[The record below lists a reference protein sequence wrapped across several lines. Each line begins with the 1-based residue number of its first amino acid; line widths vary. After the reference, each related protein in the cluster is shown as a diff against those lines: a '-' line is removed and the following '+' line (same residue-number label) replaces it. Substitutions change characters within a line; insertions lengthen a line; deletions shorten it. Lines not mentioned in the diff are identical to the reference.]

1 VGFPLFAR
9 SYCGKPDIFHV
20 FHVHCVLREVSFV
33 PLGSE
38 QRNRVGGDR
47 VSAPYSDDAAP
58 YAAEDSLSYV
68 STRARIALYDD
79 LLSAPRVIDIDP
91 APVLDFIENI
101 ASQTYEYAQK
111 QGGGLP
117 YSVIRE
123 IAENFIHAQFKE
135 CTVSVL
141 DKGNTIRFSDQGP
154 GIEKKHLVQQPGVTS
169 ATAEM
174 KRFIRGV
181 GSGFPIVREYLEYRN
196 GFLSIDDNAREGTV
210 ITLSVQTER
219 PASRQLPPLDGKGG
233 RSGHGRPPAQ
243 PAPSSSQ
250 QDGQAA
256 SKELDQRS
264 LQVLRLLYEKGVL
277 GPSDLMAPL
286 GVSAATAHRI
296 LVGLEQKGLIEST
309 PHRKRILLSAGLS
322 YLEAE
327 SQHG

>member
-1 VGFPLFAR
+1 MCRVKGRGYTLLESKHRDTRDDRA
-9 SYCGKPDIFHV
+9 V
-20 FHVHCVLREVSFV
+20 FSPPEGSLREDPDETLTRENF
-33 PLGSE
+33 
-38 QRNRVGGDR
+38 
-47 VSAPYSDDAAP
+47 
-58 YAAEDSLSYV
+58 SYV

-79 LLSAPRVIDIDP
+79 LLSAPRILDIEP

-111 QGGGLP
+111 QGGSLP

-123 IAENFIHAQFKE
+123 IAENFIHARFRE

-169 ATAEM
+169 ATADM

-210 ITLSVQTER
+210 ITLSVHTEQEKL
-219 PASRQLPPLDGKGG
+219 SQ
-233 RSGHGRPPAQ
+233 
-243 PAPSSSQ
+243 SSSFE
-250 QDGQAA
+250 GGAA
-256 SKELDQRS
+256 RDSRDASFADTTTRQRTSPDLDQRS
-264 LQVLRLLYEKGVL
+264 FEVLRLLYEEGIL
-277 GPSDLMAPL
+277 GPSDLMKPL

-296 LVGLEQKGLIEST
+296 LVGLEQRGFIEST
-309 PHRKRILLSAGLS
+309 PHRKRILSSAGLS
-322 YLEAE
+322 YFEAKT
-327 SQHG
+327 QH